1 MKTDTASLDPEI
13 EQLRHD
19 WNQLSSLERA
29 QLVSILK
36 KSGMSYREIGR
47 VFDCAE
53 SSVRY
58 VHKALDAPEAD
69 LAAAR
74 NNQISTAE
82 LVRRAKAAAERGK
95 KDQVEARELDRKRKA
110 KEASRTICEWLE
122 QKHLGGSRGEAIAME
137 ARSMLIANY
146 TTGTLPRVDPQVV
159 HPAADWI
166 ERWRPATSIPD
177 DPSYISWYALWLARW
192 SYCLCQHPEIAIDA
206 LAIAGKY

>member
-19 WNQLSSLERA
+19 WNQLPSLERA

-122 QKHLGGSRGEAIAME
+122 QEHLGGSRGEAIALE
-137 ARSMLIANY
+137 ARSRLINDYAA
-146 TTGTLPRVDPQVV
+146 GVLPHAYPHVI
-159 HPAADWI
+159 HPAAEWI
-166 ERWRPATSIPD
+166 TRCRPNTPVPD
-177 DPSYISWYALWLARW
+177 DIGYIDWYALWLARW
-192 SYCLCQHPEIAIDA
+192 TYCFCRDAELAIDA